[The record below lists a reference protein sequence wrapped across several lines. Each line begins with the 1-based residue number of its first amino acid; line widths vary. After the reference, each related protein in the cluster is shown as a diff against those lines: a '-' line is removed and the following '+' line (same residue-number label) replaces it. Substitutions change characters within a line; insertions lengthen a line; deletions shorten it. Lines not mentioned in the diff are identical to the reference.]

1 MIIVCVYMC
10 NHVGVYI
17 YVGAHYLNKHE
28 QTVSPRWHDVS
39 ESSTVLYILY
49 STPTVYAKLFLVLWS
64 LGKMIE

>member
-1 MIIVCVYMC
+1 MC
-10 NHVGVYI
+10 
-17 YVGAHYLNKHE
+17 VGAHYLNKHE